1 MSTYDKKELER
12 TEEIAE
18 MGQGITDDEIRKTLR
33 ALREVSES
41 IPADVQGNGTEVEIG
56 MVYPEGEYPDIPE
69 KNAMVNYA
77 QSSKR
82 TPIAAKNEK
91 KIKKAYPDSLFR
103 KMVKTVIVPI
113 LFLMIILSGLI
124 AMVFV
129 QQIREEVKQ
138 ELSYSAVAMEEMF
151 ARLYPGELVK
161 VDVTKDS
168 YAICL
173 GEHVLNEE
181 DSRILDALKEKTG
194 MEYSYFYGT
203 TRVLTTMQDEEQKR
217 YVGSVASEVI
227 AQDVLAAGEAAF
239 YNNAVIS
246 EQTYYAY
253 YMPIFGQDGVC
264 VGMIGVAKP
273 IRVVR
278 AMQQRAMLPVAVFIL
293 VAFGCALAVCMR
305 YTKRVT
311 GALGKVEKFLDRVAD
326 GNLSTRMD
334 RAVLQRKDEVGGMA
348 KSSVS
353 MQKSIRELVEKD
365 ALTTLHNRRYGE
377 HQLKVLREQAGKT
390 GIPYVLVIADIDHF
404 KRINDTYGHEGGD
417 HVLRGVAAKLKQ
429 FMRGR
434 GVLAR
439 WGGEEFML
447 VFEEAELQDVAKEL
461 EKLRMMIEAQTIH
474 YGDVAINVTMS
485 FGAAQGRADM
495 DISSNLRQADE
506 CLYEAKQR
514 GRNCVIVAE

>member
-1 MSTYDKKELER
+1 MSTDDRKELEL
-12 TEEIAE
+12 AE
-18 MGQGITDDEIRKTLR
+18 MTAAEQGITDDEIRETLM
-33 ALREVSES
+33 ALREVSET
-41 IPADVQGNGTEVEIG
+41 IPADIQGNGTETEIG
-56 MVYPEGEYPDIPE
+56 MVFPEGEYPDIPE
-69 KNAMVNYA
+69 KSEAVHCV
-77 QSSKR
+77 
-82 TPIAAKNEK
+82 TPKNVAVSADKTK
-91 KIKKAYPDSLFR
+91 KKTRKTYPDSLF
-103 KMVKTVIVPI
+103 KQMVKTVIVPI
-113 LFLMIILSGLI
+113 LLLMMVLSGLI
-124 AMVFV
+124 AMAFV
-129 QQIREEVKQ
+129 QEIREEVKQ
-138 ELSYSAVAMEEMF
+138 QLSYSAVAVEEIF
-151 ARLYPGELVK
+151 TQLYPGELVK
-161 VDVTKDS
+161 VDVTEDS

-181 DSRILDALKEKTG
+181 DSLILDGLKEKTG

-203 TRVLTTMQDEEQKR
+203 TRVLTTMLDEKQNR
-217 YVGSVASEVI
+217 YVGSAASEVI
-227 AQDVLAAGEAAF
+227 AQDVLQEGETAF

-246 EQTYYAY
+246 TQEYYAY
-253 YMPIFGQDGVC
+253 YMPIFGQDGSC

-273 IRVVR
+273 IRMVR
-278 AMQQRAMLPVAVFIL
+278 EMQQKAMLPVALFIL
-293 VAFGCALAVCMR
+293 LAFGCVLAICMR

-311 GALGKVEKFLDRVAD
+311 GALGKVEKFLDRVAE
-326 GNLSTRMD
+326 GNLSTKMD
-334 RAVLQRKDEVGGMA
+334 RAVLQRKDEVGDMA

-377 HQLKVLREQAGKT
+377 HQLKVLREQSGKT

-404 KRINDTYGHEGGD
+404 KRVNDTYGHEGGD
-417 HVLRGVAAKLKQ
+417 RVLRGVAATLKK

-439 WGGEEFML
+439 WGGEEFLL
-447 VFEEAELQDVAKEL
+447 VFEDAELAGAAAEL

-485 FGAAQGRADM
+485 FGAAQGSTDM

-514 GRNCVIVAE
+514 GRNCIIVAE